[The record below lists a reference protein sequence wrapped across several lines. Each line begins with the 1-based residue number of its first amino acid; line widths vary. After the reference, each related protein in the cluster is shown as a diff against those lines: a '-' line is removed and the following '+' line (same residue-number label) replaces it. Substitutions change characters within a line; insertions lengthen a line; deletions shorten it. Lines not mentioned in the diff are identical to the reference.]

1 MEIKFKEVE
10 DITKDLILEDM
21 ESVRDS
27 LVELKR
33 SIIAL
38 GDNDEDN
45 EVYHRFCDTEDEES
59 AYILKDISKMEEEV
73 SVYEF
78 VEDDKEYDA
87 IAAIFKEIMDD
98 VDFK

>member
-1 MEIKFKEVE
+1 MAKPI
-10 DITKDLILEDM
+10 
-21 ESVRDS
+21 VRN
-27 LVELKR
+27 LK
-33 SIIAL
+33 AQP
-38 GDNDEDN
+38 
-45 EVYHRFCDTEDEES
+45 
-59 AYILKDISKMEEEV
+59 YILKDISKMEEEV

>member
-1 MEIKFKEVE
+1 METIIMLGENGEELEFEVIE
-10 DITKDLILEDM
+10 TTKLGAVDYY
-21 ESVRDS
+21 
-27 LVELKR
+27 LV
-33 SIIAL
+33 
-38 GDNDEDN
+38 
-45 EVYHRFCDTEDEES
+45 CDTEDEES
-59 AYILKDISKMEEEV
+59 AYILKDVSKMEEEV